1 MSLTI
6 HRSRDRYYKLFLLS
20 FIPTIL
26 FFDAQPLYP
35 PNLVPTILSNIQS
48 WYFAVFNDQLLA
60 RQPPWFH
67 FFALTEIFY
76 QFPAAV
82 YIVYSLHT
90 RSPGVAP
97 HTIIWATISTFTT
110 ATCLYEIYHD
120 AVMTN
125 TQKLMLGGMYG
136 VYGAICKPF
145 RRRREDEEV
154 LTSWNSCGDGRG
166 YVLPG
171 TKCSEDGF
179 NAGGGEEGEVGATN
193 AITSLDLRRWWAN
206 GMADADRRYTLVH
219 DMYSRLDIL
228 NSIGPEYE
236 QKLP

>member
-6 HRSRDRYYKLFLLS
+6 HRPRDRYYKLFLLS

-125 TQKLMLGGMYG
+125 TQKLML
-136 VYGAICKPF
+136 
-145 RRRREDEEV
+145 R
-154 LTSWNSCGDGRG
+154 
-166 YVLPG
+166 G
-171 TKCSEDGF
+171 TKCSEDGC

-193 AITSLDLRRWWAN
+193 AITNLDLRRWWAN